1 LVVAVAVTGVTIVV
15 NQLIHNEHKFLARV
29 VVVAAVAAADYRTLS
44 VV

>member
-1 LVVAVAVTGVTIVV
+1 VVAVAVTGVTMDV
-15 NQLIHNEHKFLARV
+15 NQLIHNEHKFLVRV

>member
-1 LVVAVAVTGVTIVV
+1 LVVAVAVTGVTIV
-15 NQLIHNEHKFLARV
+15 LIHNEHKFLARV